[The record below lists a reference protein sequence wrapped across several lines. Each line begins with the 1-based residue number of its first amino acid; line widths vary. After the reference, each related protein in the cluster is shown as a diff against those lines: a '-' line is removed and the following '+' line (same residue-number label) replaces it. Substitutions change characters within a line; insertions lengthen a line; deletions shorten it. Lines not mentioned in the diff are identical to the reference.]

1 MTTIDE
7 PIVVRALPGYEPT
20 PSQRRKPGLARRRL
34 RLVDE
39 PKPQPAMP
47 AEELPAELRD
57 RIWQLLGQVLEAIDG
72 RRPVGQLRP
81 HFTRQAFAAVETRA
95 RGRAAPNRSR
105 PLRLHFRQ
113 PADGVVEA
121 CGLVEID
128 ARPRA
133 VAARFELR
141 ERMRCTVFRV
151 L

>member
-1 MTTIDE
+1 
-7 PIVVRALPGYEPT
+7 
-20 PSQRRKPGLARRRL
+20 
-34 RLVDE
+34 
-39 PKPQPAMP
+39 
-47 AEELPAELRD
+47 
-57 RIWQLLGQVLEAIDG
+57 VLEAIDG